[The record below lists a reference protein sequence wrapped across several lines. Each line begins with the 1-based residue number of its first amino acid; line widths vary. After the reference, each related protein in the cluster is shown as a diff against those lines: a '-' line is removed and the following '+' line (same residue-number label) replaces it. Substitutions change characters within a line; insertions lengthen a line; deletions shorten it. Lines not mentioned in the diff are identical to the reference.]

1 MCFIRHMGK
10 PDINIVWFKRDLR
23 LADHEPLTLAT
34 RADKPLLLLYI
45 FEPSLMAAPESDT
58 RHWRFVHQSLED
70 MNGRLAAYGTRVL
83 VCQAEV
89 CEVFRALLNHVTVHT
104 VFSHAETG
112 LAVTYARDKQ
122 MGVFFQEHG
131 TTWHESDYAG
141 VKRGI
146 RNRQH
151 WNKRWH
157 AVMGAPLSQPD
168 WSRAQFASLPPDLPG
183 ILPPAALPREV
194 VLPHASF
201 QPGGETKAHHYL
213 QSFLTSRAAHYNA
226 SISKPLASRTGCSR
240 LSPYLAWGN
249 VSVRQVYQA
258 TMAALREVPYA
269 FQLKSFASRLRWH
282 CHFIQKFENEERM
295 EFENVNRG
303 FDAIRTEWNEA
314 HYLAWEQ
321 GRTGYP
327 LVDACMRCVKATG
340 YLNFRMR
347 SMVVSFLTHHLWL
360 HWKRGAVFL
369 AKQFL
374 DFEPGIHYPQVQM
387 QAGVTGI
394 NTIRIY
400 NPVKQSKDN
409 DAEGDFIRQW
419 VPELRALPTS
429 LLHEPWLMTEM
440 DQQLYGCVLGT
451 DYPRPIV
458 DIQKTYRQASAELY
472 RHKKDARVRSEAER
486 ILKKHTT
493 EHRME

>member
-1 MCFIRHMGK
+1 VDK
-10 PDINIVWFKRDLR
+10 PEINIVWLKRDLR
-23 LADHEPLTLAT
+23 LADHEPLAIAT
-34 RADKPLLLLYI
+34 RAARPLLLVYF

-58 RHWRFVHQSLED
+58 RHWRFVYQSIAD
-70 MNGRLAAYGTRVL
+70 MNARLGAYGGCVHTFHAAAY
-83 VCQAEV
+83 Q
-89 CEVFRALLNHVTVHT
+89 VFEALLAQFRIHT
-104 VFSHAETG
+104 IFSHAETG
-112 LAVTYARDKQ
+112 LSITYARDKQ
-122 MGVFFQEHG
+122 VSALFQEKG
-131 TTWHESDYAG
+131 IQWHESAYAG

-146 RNRQH
+146 RNRKN

-157 AVMGAPLSQPD
+157 AVMSAPQQQPD
-168 WSRAQFASLPPDLPG
+168 WSTVRFAKLAIDLRQHCDPLPETITQPN
-183 ILPPAALPREV
+183 
-194 VLPHASF
+194 SNF
-201 QPGGETKAHHYL
+201 QPGGETNAHKYL
-213 QSFLTSRAAHYNA
+213 HSFLTARAANYNK

-249 VSVRQVYQA
+249 LSVRQVYQA
-258 TMAALREVPYA
+258 TMSASKKVPYA

-295 EFENVNRG
+295 EFENINRG
-303 FDAIRTEWNEA
+303 FDAIRTDWSEA
-314 HYLAWEQ
+314 QYQAWAE

-327 LVDACMRCVKATG
+327 LVDACMRCVQATG

-374 DFEPGIHYPQVQM
+374 DFEPGIHYPQFQM

-400 NPVKQSKDN
+400 NPVKQSKEN
-409 DAEGDFIRQW
+409 DPEGEFIRQW
-419 VPELRALPTS
+419 VPELRALPLS
-429 LLHEPWLMTEM
+429 FLHEPWMMTEM
-440 DQQLYGCVLGT
+440 DQQLYACVLGR
-451 DYPRPIV
+451 DYPQPIV
-458 DIQKTYRQASAELY
+458 EIQKTYKHASAELY
-472 RHKKDARVRSEAER
+472 RMKTDALVRKEAAR

-493 EHRME
+493 ENRMA

>member
-1 MCFIRHMGK
+1 MEK
-10 PDINIVWFKRDLR
+10 PGINVVWFKRDLR
-23 LADHEPLTLAT
+23 LRDHEPLAHAVAAG
-34 RADKPLLLLYI
+34 RPVLLIYV
-45 FEPSLMAAPESDT
+45 FEPLVMAMAESDM
-58 RHWRFVHQSLED
+58 RHWRFVWQGLQDLNQQLALYNLCVHVYQGEVTDLLERLHQHY
-70 MNGRLAAYGTRVL
+70 RI
-83 VCQAEV
+83 
-89 CEVFRALLNHVTVHT
+89 HT
-104 VFSHAETG
+104 LFSYAETG
-112 LAVTYARDKQ
+112 LAVTYQRDKTVSQ
-122 MGVFFQEHG
+122 LCKRHNIRWE
-131 TTWHESDYAG
+131 ESPYAG

-146 RNRQH
+146 RNRKN

-157 AVMGAPLSQPD
+157 ARMEQPVANID
-168 WSRAQFASLPPDLPG
+168 WHQASPSASPAGWLNPDPSFFPALSLPDE
-183 ILPPAALPREV
+183 ILQ
-194 VLPHASF
+194 PHEGF
-201 QPGGETKAHHYL
+201 QRGGETIAHQYL
-213 QSFLTSRAAHYNA
+213 HSFLWERAARYNM

-249 VSVRQVYQA
+249 LSVRQVYQA
-258 TMAALREVPYA
+258 TQAVMREVPYA

-295 EFENVNRG
+295 EFENINRG
-303 FDAIRTEWNEA
+303 YDAIRTLWNEE

-347 SMVVSFLTHHLWL
+347 SMLVSFLTHHLWL

-369 AKQFL
+369 AQQFL
-374 DFEPGIHYPQVQM
+374 DFEPGIHYPQFQM

-409 DAEGDFIRQW
+409 DADGEFIRQW

-429 LLHEPWLMTEM
+429 LLHEPWTMTAL
-440 DQQLYGCVLGT
+440 DQQLYGCVLGR
-451 DYPRPIV
+451 DYPWPVV
-458 DIQKTYRQASAELY
+458 DIAKTYKHASAQLY
-472 RHKKDARVRSEAER
+472 DMKANAVVQLEADR
-486 ILKKHTT
+486 ILKRHTT
-493 EHRME
+493 ENRMA

>member
-1 MCFIRHMGK
+1 MGK
-10 PDINIVWFKRDLR
+10 PEVNVVWFKRDLR
-23 LADHEPLTLAT
+23 LADHEPLALAT
-34 RADKPLLLLYI
+34 RTGKPLLLIYV
-45 FEPSLMAAPESDT
+45 FEPPLMAAPESDP

-70 MNGRLAAYGTRVL
+70 MNGQLARHDTRVF
-83 VCQAEV
+83 VFHAEV
-89 CEVFRALLNHVTVHT
+89 CEVFRTLLGHVSIHT

-122 MGVFFQEHG
+122 MNAFFRAHEIM
-131 TTWHESDYAG
+131 WHESDYAG

-146 RNRQH
+146 RNRKN
-151 WNKRWH
+151 WNKRWYT
-157 AVMGAPLSQPD
+157 VMGAPTQEPD
-168 WSRAQFASLPPDLPG
+168 WTRARFASLPD
-183 ILPPAALPREV
+183 V
-194 VLPHASF
+194 VLQDIPNKKLPAEVAQPNAHM
-201 QPGGETKAHHYL
+201 QPGGETNAHKYL
-213 QSFLTSRAAHYNA
+213 KTFLTSRAAHYNK

-249 VSVRQVYQA
+249 LSVRQVYQA
-258 TMAALREVPYA
+258 TMAAVGKVPYA

-327 LVDACMRCVKATG
+327 LVDACMRCVKETG

-374 DFEPGIHYPQVQM
+374 DFEPGIHYPQFQM

-440 DQQLYGCVLGT
+440 DQQLYRCVLGT
-451 DYPRPIV
+451 DYPVPVV
-458 DIQKTYRQASAELY
+458 DIQSTYKHASAELY
-472 RHKKDARVRSEAER
+472 RMKKNGLVRSEAER

-493 EHRME
+493 EHRMQ